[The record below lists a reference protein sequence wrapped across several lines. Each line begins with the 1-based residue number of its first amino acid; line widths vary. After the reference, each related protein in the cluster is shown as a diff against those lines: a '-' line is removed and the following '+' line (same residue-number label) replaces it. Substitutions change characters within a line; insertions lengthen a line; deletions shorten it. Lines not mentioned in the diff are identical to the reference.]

1 MLAPSIHGIK
11 YIGSASSKLE
21 SLAWFFIVIFQF
33 GMAALLIYQV
43 TDTWA
48 KNPEVTVTDLVPAEE
63 IDFPSVTLCPA
74 G

>member
-1 MLAPSIHGIK
+1 
-11 YIGSASSKLE
+11 
-21 SLAWFFIVIFQF
+21 
-33 GMAALLIYQV
+33 MAALLIYQV